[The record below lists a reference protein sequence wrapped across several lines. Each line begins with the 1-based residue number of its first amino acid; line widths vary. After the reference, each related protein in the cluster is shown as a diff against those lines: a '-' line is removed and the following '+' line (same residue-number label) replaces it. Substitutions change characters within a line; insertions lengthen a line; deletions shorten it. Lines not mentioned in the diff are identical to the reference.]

1 MDAKLLEN
9 DLVKAFQAVPKAFV
23 QDVATVLMAHDLRDI
38 WPKVEP
44 FVMKNIKVLAMEA
57 MTGMLDGAE
66 VEQAIRGAAAKVGI
80 SLPEPSKAA

>member
-1 MDAKLLEN
+1 MDVKLLED
-9 DLVKAFQAVPKAFV
+9 DLVKAFRAVPKEFV

-44 FVMKNIKVLAMEA
+44 FVMKNVKVIMMEA

-66 VEQAIRGAAAKVGI
+66 VEQAIRGAAQKVGI
-80 SLPEPSKAA
+80 NLPAPKAA